1 MRWRYASRSGISPL
15 DVVTMANPS
24 PRSTRGNSEALRYT
38 RVPDL
43 ETRTSCVIAGRFC
56 WYFKYTRRVRCDGCS
71 PTGLYVRMKPSCFNT
86 ARICSTIREARRSTV
101 GCFAREAFRSR
112 VNPSAIVSVAAIAL
126 PARFHQARDFPAP
139 GHFTEADPAQ
149 AKPPIEAAAASAAVA
164 PVNGAHLELRGAL
177 GALDPGGPRHH
188 DPSAFGEGVE
198 GFANGNPKPFR
209 RANASSRVAAV
220 VTNVMSIPRGYG
232 VLSKMTSGKIVCSC
246 SPKL

>member
-1 MRWRYASRSGISPL
+1 
-15 DVVTMANPS
+15 MANPS

-43 ETRTSCVIAGRFC
+43 ETRTSCVIAARFC
-56 WYFKYTRRVRCDGCS
+56 WYFKYTRRVRCEGFS
-71 PTGLYVRMKPSCFNT
+71 PTSLYVRMKPSCFNT
-86 ARICSTIREARRSTV
+86 ARICSTIRDARRSTV

-139 GHFTEADPAQ
+139 SHFTEADPAET
-149 AKPPIEAAAASAAVA
+149 KPAIEAAAASAAVA

-188 DPSAFGEGVE
+188 DPSAVRAGGGGLREG
-198 GFANGNPKPFR
+198 K
-209 RANASSRVAAV
+209 
-220 VTNVMSIPRGYG
+220 
-232 VLSKMTSGKIVCSC
+232 SKT
-246 SPKL
+246 LTR